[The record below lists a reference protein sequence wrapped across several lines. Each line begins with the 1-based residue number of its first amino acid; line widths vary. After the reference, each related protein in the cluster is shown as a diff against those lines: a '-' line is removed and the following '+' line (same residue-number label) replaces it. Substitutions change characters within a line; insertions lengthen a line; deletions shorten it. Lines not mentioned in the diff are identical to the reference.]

1 MDLNQVDE
9 KTEQWLMEIA
19 QEGNFEEHTAMLVRV
34 LHETRREEGLTDE
47 EAELLSYIVINK
59 LSSEMANYLA
69 GFMEMEDK

>member
-9 KTEQWLMEIA
+9 KTEQWLMKIT
-19 QEGNFEEHTAMLVRV
+19 QEGKFEEHIAILVRV

-47 EAELLSYIVINK
+47 ETELLSYIVINK

-69 GFMEMEDK
+69 GFVEMDDQ